1 MSQGELVPQSQEVA
15 TVQPANL
22 LQAIVQISNNP
33 HLTKESVDVLERMM
47 AMQERLEVREAEKE
61 FAAALARL
69 QSKLPQI
76 PKDGIIYQKD
86 GIRIRSRYAKIE
98 GIDAIIRPLLNE
110 EGFAFSFDCKPTA
123 DPKMFLFSG
132 TLSHK
137 YGHSVTKSFPLPTD
151 TNQYRSAIQDMG
163 SSESFAKRRLVRM
176 HLNIVEEGEDNDGQ
190 GSDAKI
196 SDAQAKDLKCKM
208 EEVGQDEAR
217 FLRLIAGAASIA
229 NILARDF
236 DRCWMALQEKA
247 RARK

>member
-1 MSQGELVPQSQEVA
+1 MSQDKLVPQSQEM
-15 TVQPANL
+15 VQPANL

-47 AMQERLEVREAEKE
+47 AMQERLEMREAEKA
-61 FAAALARL
+61 FAVALARL

-98 GIDAIIRPLLNE
+98 GIDAIIRPMLNE

-123 DPKMFLFSG
+123 DPKIFLFSG

-137 YGHSVTKSFPLPTD
+137 NGHSVTKSFPLPTD

-163 SSESFAKRRLVRM
+163 SSESFAKRRLIKM

-196 SDAQAKDLKCKM
+196 TDRQSKDLRCKM

-217 FLRLIAGAASIA
+217 FLRLIAGADRID

-236 DRCWMALQEKA
+236 DRCWMALEEKA